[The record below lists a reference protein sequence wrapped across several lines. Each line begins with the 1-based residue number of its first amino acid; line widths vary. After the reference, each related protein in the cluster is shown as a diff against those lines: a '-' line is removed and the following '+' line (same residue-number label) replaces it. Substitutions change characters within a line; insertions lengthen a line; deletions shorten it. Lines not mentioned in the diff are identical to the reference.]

1 MSMYYTYNLCLV
13 IPQLDFKIPVT
24 FVGTKLLNLNQRVD
38 DSRDH
43 FLTVRWTNHT
53 VQMDLADKTCSNEI
67 SSASR
72 HNCFRQIMIH
82 DSTHH
87 YINTNGPLQVGGV
100 SFGADRFQD
109 LSSALGLDR

>member
-1 MSMYYTYNLCLV
+1 MNVKIDDNSNV
-13 IPQLDFKIPVT
+13 FK
-24 FVGTKLLNLNQRVD
+24 GTKLLNLNHRVD

-53 VQMDLADKTCSNEI
+53 IQMELADKTCSNEI
-67 SSASR
+67 GER
-72 HNCFRQIMIH
+72 NNCFRQDMIQ

-100 SFGADRFQD
+100 SFGAGRFQD
-109 LSSALGLDR
+109 LSDALGLNR